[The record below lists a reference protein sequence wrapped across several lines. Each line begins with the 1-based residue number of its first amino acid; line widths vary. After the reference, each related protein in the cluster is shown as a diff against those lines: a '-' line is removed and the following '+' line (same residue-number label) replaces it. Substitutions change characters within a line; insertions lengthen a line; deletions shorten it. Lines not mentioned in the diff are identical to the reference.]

1 MVSRDYWIRVFTK
14 QSPFSL
20 VSHPAGEIS
29 MTTMQ
34 PSFFFFFDPPDSV
47 CRIQTSIQGFQPFVC
62 FIFLSFSIFTI
73 SMTLR
78 ATSSLD

>member
-34 PSFFFFFDPPDSV
+34 PSFLLPQIHSV
-47 CRIQTSIQGFQPFVC
+47 SSRLASKDFNLLFAF